1 MGNTF
6 MNALKDEY
14 NYDHTQNGALAHKT
28 TRSKVYDMFALGG
41 AYRQRSDS
49 DCILLFKEAYD
60 EDSTLAVKCLF
71 YLRDCRGG
79 QGERRFFRVC
89 FNWLCKEHPGHARK
103 LLPYVSEYG
112 RWDDLIY
119 ATILTPV

>member
-1 MGNTF
+1 MANTF

-14 NYDHTQNGALAHKT
+14 NYDRTQNGALAHKT

-41 AYRQRSDS
+41 AYRQRSND

-60 EDSTLAVKCLF
+60 EDPTLAVKCLF

-89 FNWLCKEHPGHARK
+89 FNWLCFANPSHARK
-103 LLPYVSEYG
+103 LLAYVSEYG
-112 RWDDLIY
+112 RWDDLLY
-119 ATILTPV
+119 YSYTS